1 MYLHCRYTQNVET
14 GVSHERERRKMGQI
28 ELDELKQLVSETTR
42 KIQSLK
48 EKHEIN
54 RVVEKLV
61 TQVMDS
67 EYASLWVFQRETASL
82 VRARNDNS
90 TNEISMLGQHGVL
103 AKCFFTLSDGIF
115 NYLASEKEYLPEV
128 DNPDNIKI
136 KSKIIVPIMDG
147 ENFLGMITAYSSIK
161 KIKNFTQDDLEILRT
176 LVPFLINVIYLMYPE
191 LKNQEEEIYINERLV
206 ESSQDLVEKVG
217 EIQQQQQQTEESEE
231 TLNFLANTVHD
242 IRTPA
247 NSLYGFLE
255 LLEDQLDDTRLLQ
268 YIHNAKESAHFINE
282 LTTSI
287 LDRISS
293 QRDRAEEEAVELNPT
308 KFFADIAET
317 FSANMYNKG
326 LNYNIYIDPKLPKEI
341 KIQQTVLK
349 RTLMNL
355 INNAYKFTPAGGEVS
370 LLIQYKEADKKVK
383 ISVNDT
389 GIGIAPEKQEE
400 IFKAFTQA
408 EDDTKENYG
417 GTGLGL
423 SICAEYITKLGGKLK
438 LKSELEKGSSFYFSI
453 PLDITNE
460 EKMFL
465 PVKNKKLK
473 TAILLDKKNI
483 PSTKNIAR
491 YLIAMGIEKSQIV
504 TFQNISSLPDDAT
517 HLISFQRKMT
527 EDIKREADKKN
538 TPLLIVEEEF
548 LSLLEQQSEDNNI
561 ISQYGYYAN
570 DLYKFIAG
578 NQPLRILVADDDRI
592 NIELIKA
599 ILAGEF
605 CQIDTVSDGK
615 AALDMLQK
623 AVKDG
628 VPYQVA
634 YLDKHMPTLSGSD
647 VIAIYRKEEKKSGQ
661 ERLFAVSIS
670 GDGKPDES
678 NKQLFDM
685 HVGKPFNKKAIKET
699 LSLAKSL
706 ND

>member
-1 MYLHCRYTQNVET
+1 MQELCTIITLLLYKEKEEQ
-14 GVSHERERRKMGQI
+14 MGQI
-28 ELDELKQLVSETTR
+28 EIDELKHLVSETTK

-54 RVVEKLV
+54 HAVERLI

-67 EYASLWVFQRETASL
+67 EYASLWVFQRDTASL

-115 NYLASEKEYLPEV
+115 NYLASEKEYLPDV

-136 KSKIIVPIMDG
+136 KSKIIVPIIDG
-147 ENFLGMITAYSSIK
+147 ENFLGMVTAYSSIK
-161 KIKNFTQDDLEILRT
+161 KIKNFTQDDLEILKT
-176 LVPFLINVIYLMYPE
+176 LVPFLTNIIYIMYPE
-191 LKNQEEEIYINERLV
+191 LKEQEEEVYINERLI
-206 ESSQDLVEKVG
+206 ESSQNLVEQVG

-255 LLEDQLDDTRLLQ
+255 LLEEQLEDNRLLQ

-293 QRDRAEEEAVELNPT
+293 QRERVSEEVTEINPT
-308 KFFADIAET
+308 KFIANIAET

-326 LNYNIYIDPKLPKEI
+326 IHYNIYIDPALPKEI
-341 KIQQTVLK
+341 RTEQTILK

-355 INNAYKFTPAGGEVS
+355 LNNAYKFTPSGREVS
-370 LLIQYKEADKKVK
+370 LLVQYKADEKKMK
-383 ISVNDT
+383 ISVTDT
-389 GIGIAPEKQEE
+389 GIGIAPEKQKE
-400 IFKAFTQA
+400 IFEAFTQA
-408 EDDTKENYG
+408 ENDTKEKYG

-423 SICAEYITKLGGKLK
+423 AICSKYVTKLGGKLK
-438 LKSELEKGSSFYFSI
+438 LKSQLEQGSSFYFSL
-453 PLDITNE
+453 PLDIVDPK
-460 EKMFL
+460 KMFK
-465 PVKNKKLK
+465 PIKSKHVKA
-473 TAILLDKKNI
+473 TILLDKKNI
-483 PSTKNIAR
+483 PETKNIAR
-491 YLIAMGIEKSQIV
+491 YLIAMGIEKSQIQ
-504 TFQNISSLPDDAT
+504 TLQKMHTIPEDIT
-517 HLISFQRKMT
+517 HLICFQDKLT
-527 EDIKREADKKN
+527 DEIIREAKN
-538 TPLLIVEEEF
+538 RHIPLIIVEERF
-548 LSLLEQQSEDNNI
+548 LSITEYADKHSTL
-561 ISQYGYYAN
+561 ISQYSYYAN

-592 NIELIKA
+592 NIELMKA
-599 ILAGEF
+599 ILSDEF
-605 CQIDTVSDGK
+605 CHIDTVSDGK
-615 AALDMLQK
+615 KALELLQQSI
-623 AVKDG
+623 KDES
-628 VPYQVA
+628 PYQIA

-647 VIAIYRKEEKKSGQ
+647 VIAIYRQEEMKNSM

-706 ND
+706 KD